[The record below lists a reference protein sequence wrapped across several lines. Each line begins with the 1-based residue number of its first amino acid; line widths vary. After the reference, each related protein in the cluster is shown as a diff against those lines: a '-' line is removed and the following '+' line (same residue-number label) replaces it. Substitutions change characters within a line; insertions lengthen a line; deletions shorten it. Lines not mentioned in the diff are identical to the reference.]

1 VLRLLRDEFEAAMA
15 LTGCKTLAD
24 IGPHL
29 LRRRVALP
37 SES

>member
-1 VLRLLRDEFEAAMA
+1 MA

-29 LRRRVALP
+29 LRRRDSRP
-37 SES
+37 T